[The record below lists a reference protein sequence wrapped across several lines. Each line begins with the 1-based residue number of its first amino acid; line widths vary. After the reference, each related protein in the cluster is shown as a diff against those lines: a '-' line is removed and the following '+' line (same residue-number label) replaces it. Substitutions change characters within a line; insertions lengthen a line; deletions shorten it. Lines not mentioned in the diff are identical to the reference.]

1 MNLIDLT
8 VTLTK
13 LEIESSYSDST
24 GNTTTKNQIYK
35 LYLQGQTRSSNTVVE
50 VCLIR
55 SLNELLGLT
64 KRIAKLDKE
73 NELGKSAS

>member
-1 MNLIDLT
+1 MNLVDLT

-35 LYLQGQTRSSNTVVE
+35 LHLQGQTRSSNTGVE